1 MAEEVVFHGVRK
13 LSLIKLV
20 NEFSNARRQ
29 LREDREQLKKLDPSF
44 EKAYQFLFHAGYRS
58 LRLYRHAH
66 AFYNAGFKFFAYFIY
81 HLNRIMYSV
90 DIHPACEI
98 EAGVVIDHGTG
109 IVIGSTARVGRGTI
123 IYHGVTLGTRYIVS
137 GKRHPT
143 VGRNVVLGAGAK
155 ILGPITIGDFAKIGA
170 NSVVLEDVPAN
181 STVIGIPGRVVKK
194 DEKDESGIHGSFSN
208 DVDNDFVYSEYSK
221 CSD

>member
-13 LSLIKLV
+13 LSLIRLV
-20 NEFSNARRQ
+20 NGFSNARRQ

-81 HLNRIMYSV
+81 HLNRIIYSV

-109 IVIGSTARVGRGTI
+109 IVIGSTACVGRGTI
-123 IYHGVTLGTRYIVS
+123 IYHGATLGTRHIVS

-155 ILGPITIGDFAKIGA
+155 ILGPIMIGDFAKIGA

-194 DEKDESGIHGSFSN
+194 DEKVESGIHGSFSN
-208 DVDNDFVYSEYSK
+208 DIDSDFVYSEYSK
-221 CSD
+221 CLD

>member
-1 MAEEVVFHGVRK
+1 MTKEVVFHGVRK
-13 LSLIKLV
+13 LSFVRLV
-20 NEFSNARRQ
+20 NELFNARRQ
-29 LREDREQLKKLDPSF
+29 LYEDREQLKRLDPSF

-81 HLNRIMYSV
+81 HLNRVIYSV
-90 DIHPACEI
+90 DMHPASEI

-109 IVIGSTARVGRGTI
+109 IVIGSTAFVGRGTI

-155 ILGPITIGDFAKIGA
+155 VLGPIMIGDFAKIGA
-170 NSVVLEDVPAN
+170 NSVVLEDVPAG
-181 STVIGIPGRVVKK
+181 STVIGIPGKVVKK
-194 DEKDESGIHGSFSN
+194 DENVESDTHVNFSS
-208 DVDNDFVYSEYSK
+208 DNDFVYSEYSGYSK
-221 CSD
+221 

>member
-1 MAEEVVFHGVRK
+1 MAEEVVFHGVRQ
-13 LSLIKLV
+13 LSLIRLV
-20 NEFSNARRQ
+20 NGFSNARRQ

-81 HLNRIMYSV
+81 HLNRIIYSV

-109 IVIGSTARVGRGTI
+109 IVIGSTACVGSGTI
-123 IYHGVTLGTRYIVS
+123 IYHGVTLGTRHIVG

-143 VGRNVVLGAGAK
+143 VGKNVVLGAGAK

-194 DEKDESGIHGSFSN
+194 DEKVESGIHGSFSN
-208 DVDNDFVYSEYSK
+208 DIDNDFVYSEYSK